1 MFEYMNKKSAV
12 VKRVCTH
19 KYVELIIA
27 YINIA
32 IVMGLFLWG
41 YSCKYELKIQ
51 ISALIL
57 IELPFV
63 NRDVFL
69 GARHERHFLTNPY
82 MVIKEFNVDLC
93 LLKVKCIE
101 PATRVTCILMYTT
114 GGEDT

>member
-1 MFEYMNKKSAV
+1 MCIVHDALPGKYIISMFEYMNKKSAV

-51 ISALIL
+51 ISAPIL

-63 NRDVFL
+63 IRSTVNRDVFW
-69 GARHERHFLTNPY
+69 
-82 MVIKEFNVDLC
+82 
-93 LLKVKCIE
+93 E
-101 PATRVTCILMYTT
+101 P
-114 GGEDT
+114 DTSDIF